1 MSKETLDLWFDTAC
15 PWAWMT
21 SRWGLE
27 VAKVRD
33 IDVKFHVMSLH
44 ILNRD
49 KDIPADYRELMDRA
63 LAPMRIVTAA
73 IAEHGEEITAPL
85 YTAIGTRIHP
95 GGEQDFDKAVA
106 EALDEVGLPAD
117 LMKYG
122 ERDDYDAALQESHD
136 EALALV
142 GDDVGTPI
150 CRVAGTAF
158 FGPVVTPAPKGED
171 AGRLFDGVLA
181 VASTPGF
188 FELKRT
194 RNQGPIFD

>member
-1 MSKETLDLWFDTAC
+1 MSRETLDLWFDTAC

-33 IDVKFHVMSLH
+33 IDVKFHVMSLN

-73 IAEHGEEITAPL
+73 IAEHGEQVAEPL
-85 YTAIGTRIHP
+85 YTAIGTRVHP
-95 GGEQDFDKAVA
+95 GGEKDFDKAVS
-106 EALDEVGLPAD
+106 EALAEVGLPDD

-122 ERDDYDAALQESHD
+122 DRDDYDAALQESHD

-150 CRVAGTAF
+150 CRVAGTSF

-194 RNQGPIFD
+194 RNQGPVFD

>member
-33 IDVKFHVMSLH
+33 IEVKFHPMSLYL
-44 ILNRD
+44 LNRD
-49 KDIPADYRELMDRA
+49 KDIPEDYRALMNRA

-73 IAEHGEEITAPL
+73 IAEHGDEVAEPL

-95 GGEQDFDKAVA
+95 GEEKDFEKAVS
-106 EALDEVGLPAD
+106 EALTEVGLPLD

-122 ERDDYDAALQESHD
+122 QTDDYDEALQASHD
-136 EALALV
+136 EALSLV
-142 GDDVGTPI
+142 GDEVGTPV
-150 CRVAGTAF
+150 CRVADTAF

-194 RNQGPIFD
+194 RTQGPIFD

>member
-1 MSKETLDLWFDTAC
+1 
-15 PWAWMT
+15 MT

-33 IDVKFHVMSLH
+33 IDVKFHVMSLNL
-44 ILNRD
+44 LNRD

-73 IAEHGEEITAPL
+73 IAEHGEQVAEPL

-95 GGEQDFDKAVA
+95 GGEKDFDKAVA
-106 EALDEVGLPAD
+106 EALDEVGLPSD

-194 RNQGPIFD
+194 RNQGPVFD

>member
-1 MSKETLDLWFDTAC
+1 VSKETLDLWFDTAC

-33 IDVKFHVMSLH
+33 VEVKFHPMSLYL
-44 ILNRD
+44 LNRD
-49 KDIPADYRELMDRA
+49 KDISEDYRDLMNRA
-63 LAPMRIVTAA
+63 LVPMRIVTAA
-73 IAEHGEEITAPL
+73 IAEHGQEVAEPL

-95 GGEQDFDKAVA
+95 GGEKDFEKATR
-106 EALDEVGLPAD
+106 EALAEVGLPED

-122 ERDDYDAALQESHD
+122 ERDDYDEALQASHD
-136 EALALV
+136 EALSLV
-142 GDDVGTPI
+142 GDEVGTPV
-150 CRVAGTAF
+150 CRVADTAF

-194 RNQGPIFD
+194 RNVGPNFD

>member
-1 MSKETLDLWFDTAC
+1 MSRETLDLWFDTAC

-33 IDVKFHVMSLH
+33 IDVKFHVMSLN

-73 IAEHGEEITAPL
+73 IAEHGEQVAEPL

-106 EALDEVGLPAD
+106 EALAEVGLPDD
-117 LMKYG
+117 LRKYG
-122 ERDDYDAALQESHD
+122 DRDDYDAALQESHD

-194 RNQGPIFD
+194 RNQGPVFD

>member
-1 MSKETLDLWFDTAC
+1 MSRETLDLWFDTAC

-33 IDVKFHVMSLH
+33 IDVKFHVMSLN

-49 KDIPADYRELMDRA
+49 NDIPADYRELMDRA

-73 IAEHGEEITAPL
+73 IAEHGEQVAEPL

-95 GGEQDFDKAVA
+95 GGEKDFDKAVA
-106 EALDEVGLPAD
+106 EALDEVGLPSD

-122 ERDDYDAALQESHD
+122 DRDDYDAALQESHD

-194 RNQGPIFD
+194 RNQGPVFD

>member
-1 MSKETLDLWFDTAC
+1 MSRETLDLWFDTAC

-33 IDVKFHVMSLH
+33 VDVKFHVMSLN

-49 KDIPADYRELMDRA
+49 KDIPADYRKLMDRA

-73 IAEHGEEITAPL
+73 IAEHGDQIAEPL

-95 GGEQDFDKAVA
+95 GGEKDFDKAVA

-142 GDDVGTPI
+142 GDEVGTPI
-150 CRVAGTAF
+150 CRVGGTAF

-194 RNQGPIFD
+194 RDQDPIFD